1 MLLWV
6 SKQGRTVVFCGQFN
20 FGMVGA
26 GGGGGCQVIW
36 LIFLATRVLGKN
48 ADKKLGRERRHV
60 SGEGEVMSMF
70 RMASIGVRF
79 VGLCTDLDI
88 V

>member
-1 MLLWV
+1 MGF
-6 SKQGRTVVFCGQFN
+6 QA
-20 FGMVGA
+20 GA
-26 GGGGGCQVIW
+26 YRSVLRSFSFGGGGAWRKGRLPGD
-36 LIFLATRVLGKN
+36 LIVFLVTRILGKN

-60 SGEGEVMSMF
+60 SGDGKVMSMF
-70 RMASIGVRF
+70 RMASIAVRF

>member
-1 MLLWV
+1 M
-6 SKQGRTVVFCGQFN
+6 FCGHFN

-26 GGGGGCQVIW
+26 RGGRGVPGD
-36 LIFLATRVLGKN
+36 LTDFLATRVLGKN

-60 SGEGEVMSMF
+60 SGDGKVMLMF
-70 RMASIGVRF
+70 RMASIAVRF
-79 VGLCTDLDI
+79 VGLCTYLDI

>member
-1 MLLWV
+1 MPGDLI
-6 SKQGRTVVFCGQFN
+6 VFL
-20 FGMVGA
+20 V
-26 GGGGGCQVIW
+26 
-36 LIFLATRVLGKN
+36 TSVLGKN

-60 SGEGEVMSMF
+60 SGDGKVMLMF
-70 RMASIGVRF
+70 RMVSIAVRF

>member
-1 MLLWV
+1 M
-6 SKQGRTVVFCGQFN
+6 FCGHFN

-26 GGGGGCQVIW
+26 GGGRGVPGD
-36 LIFLATRVLGKN
+36 LIVFFLATSVLGKN

-79 VGLCTDLDI
+79 VGL
-88 V
+88 

>member
-1 MLLWV
+1 MGFQAGAYRSSLRSFSFGDGGAWRG
-6 SKQGRTVVFCGQFN
+6 GRVPGDLIVFL
-20 FGMVGA
+20 V
-26 GGGGGCQVIW
+26 
-36 LIFLATRVLGKN
+36 TRILGKN

-60 SGEGEVMSMF
+60 SGDGKVMLMF
-70 RMASIGVRF
+70 RMVSIAVRF

>member
-1 MLLWV
+1 MPGDLI
-6 SKQGRTVVFCGQFN
+6 VFL
-20 FGMVGA
+20 V
-26 GGGGGCQVIW
+26 
-36 LIFLATRVLGKN
+36 TRILGKN

-79 VGLCTDLDI
+79 VGLCTDFDI

>member
-1 MLLWV
+1 M
-6 SKQGRTVVFCGQFN
+6 FCGHFN

-26 GGGGGCQVIW
+26 GGGRGVPGD
-36 LIFLATRVLGKN
+36 LTDFLATRVLGKN

-79 VGLCTDLDI
+79 IGLCTDLDI

>member
-1 MLLWV
+1 M
-6 SKQGRTVVFCGQFN
+6 FCGHFN

-26 GGGGGCQVIW
+26 GGRGVPGD
-36 LIFLATRVLGKN
+36 LIDFLATRVLGKN

-60 SGEGEVMSMF
+60 SSEGEVMSMF

>member
-1 MLLWV
+1 MPGDL
-6 SKQGRTVVFCGQFN
+6 VVFL
-20 FGMVGA
+20 V
-26 GGGGGCQVIW
+26 
-36 LIFLATRVLGKN
+36 TSVLGKN

-60 SGEGEVMSMF
+60 SGDGKVMLMF
-70 RMASIGVRF
+70 RMVSIAVRF

>member
-1 MLLWV
+1 MPGDLI
-6 SKQGRTVVFCGQFN
+6 VFL
-20 FGMVGA
+20 V
-26 GGGGGCQVIW
+26 
-36 LIFLATRVLGKN
+36 TRILGKN

-60 SGEGEVMSMF
+60 SGDGKIMLMF
-70 RMASIGVRF
+70 RMTSIAVRF

>member
-1 MLLWV
+1 MPGDL
-6 SKQGRTVVFCGQFN
+6 TD
-20 FGMVGA
+20 
-26 GGGGGCQVIW
+26 
-36 LIFLATRVLGKN
+36 FLATRVLGKN

-60 SGEGEVMSMF
+60 SGEGEVMF

>member
-1 MLLWV
+1 MGFQAGAYCSVLR
-6 SKQGRTVVFCGQFN
+6 SFS
-20 FGMVGA
+20 FGD
-26 GGGGGCQVIW
+26 GGGWGGGRGVPGD
-36 LIFLATRVLGKN
+36 LTDFLATRVLGKN

>member
-1 MLLWV
+1 MPGDLI
-6 SKQGRTVVFCGQFN
+6 VFL
-20 FGMVGA
+20 V
-26 GGGGGCQVIW
+26 
-36 LIFLATRVLGKN
+36 TRILGKN

-70 RMASIGVRF
+70 RMTSIGVRF

>member
-1 MLLWV
+1 M
-6 SKQGRTVVFCGQFN
+6 FCGHFHL
-20 FGMVGA
+20 GMVGA
-26 GGGGGCQVIW
+26 GGGRGVPGD
-36 LIFLATRVLGKN
+36 LTDFFTTRVLGKN

-60 SGEGEVMSMF
+60 SGDGKVMLMF
-70 RMASIGVRF
+70 RMVSIAVRF

>member
-1 MLLWV
+1 MGFQAGAYCSVLR
-6 SKQGRTVVFCGQFN
+6 SFS
-20 FGMVGA
+20 FGDGGGW
-26 GGGGGCQVIW
+26 GGGGVPGD
-36 LIFLATRVLGKN
+36 LTDFFTTRVLGKN

-60 SGEGEVMSMF
+60 SGDGKVMLMF
-70 RMASIGVRF
+70 RMASIAVRF

>member
-1 MLLWV
+1 MPGDLI
-6 SKQGRTVVFCGQFN
+6 VFL
-20 FGMVGA
+20 V
-26 GGGGGCQVIW
+26 
-36 LIFLATRVLGKN
+36 TRVLGKN

-60 SGEGEVMSMF
+60 SGDGKVMLMF

>member
-1 MLLWV
+1 MPGDLI
-6 SKQGRTVVFCGQFN
+6 VFS
-20 FGMVGA
+20 V
-26 GGGGGCQVIW
+26 
-36 LIFLATRVLGKN
+36 TRVLGKN

-60 SGEGEVMSMF
+60 SGDGKVMLMF
-70 RMASIGVRF
+70 RMVSIAVRF